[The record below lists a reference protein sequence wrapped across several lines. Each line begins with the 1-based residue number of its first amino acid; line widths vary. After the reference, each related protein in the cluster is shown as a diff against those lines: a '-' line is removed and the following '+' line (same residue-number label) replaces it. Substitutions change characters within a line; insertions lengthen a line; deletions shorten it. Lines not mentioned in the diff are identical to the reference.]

1 MFASFS
7 RTWELTK
14 QSVAVLRADKEILW
28 FPVMSAIAA
37 IAVSV
42 SFILPLW
49 GAGLLETLAQDED
62 QVLAYVVAFAFYVAN
77 YFVII
82 FFNSALVACANI
94 RLSGGDP
101 TVADGLRIAS
111 SRLGPIMAWTLV
123 AATVGMLLNILEERF
138 EWLGKLVVSL
148 IGLAWTLMT
157 YFMVP
162 VIILEDRPIG
172 DSIKRS
178 AELFRKNWGTQVVS
192 GFSFGLLGFLLML
205 PVIFAGIAGMFV
217 HPLFGIALLVIGM
230 LFLATVLSAL
240 KGIFLAALYRYAT
253 SGEVPQGFSPQ
264 LLQGAFAPKGSR
276 WA

>member
-42 SFILPLW
+42 SFLLPLW
-49 GAGLLETLAQDED
+49 GVGLLQTMAQDENR
-62 QVLAYVVAFAFYVAN
+62 VVAYVVAFAFYVVN

-101 TVADGLRIAS
+101 TVADGLRIAN
-111 SRLGPIMAWTLV
+111 SRLGPILAWALV
-123 AATVGMLLNILEERF
+123 AATVGMLLNMLEERLQ
-138 EWLGKLVVSL
+138 WLGKLMVSL

-205 PVIFAGIAGMFV
+205 PVIFVGVAGFFL
-217 HPLFGIALLVIGM
+217 HPLFGLAVFIIGVM
-230 LFLATVLSAL
+230 FLATVLSAL
-240 KGIFLAALYRYAT
+240 KGIFLVALYRYAT
-253 SGEVPQGFSPQ
+253 SGEVPNGFSPE
-264 LLQGAFAPKGSR
+264 LMQGAFAPKGSR